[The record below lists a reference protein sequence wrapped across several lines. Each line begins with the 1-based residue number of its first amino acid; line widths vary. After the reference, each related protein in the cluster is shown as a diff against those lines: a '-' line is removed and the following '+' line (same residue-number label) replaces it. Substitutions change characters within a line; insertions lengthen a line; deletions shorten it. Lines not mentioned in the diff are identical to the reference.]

1 MSAEKW
7 PKKVRVGNVLVKVY
21 RVKHATAASGWAYV
35 VAHSQAGMRKLS
47 KFATPAEALEEAQL
61 KAAQL
66 NAGRVD
72 GASMSREDRD
82 QLDAARK
89 IAGEIPVIAA
99 LQEWQAARTLC
110 RGSILPAAE
119 FWAQTQTAK
128 IENLTASEAAK
139 RFLAAKR
146 KAGVDVTAGL
156 ERTLPKF
163 LEKFGGQAMS
173 SISTKALQ
181 TWLDEMDHP
190 STRNTHRRRLVTFFK
205 WARKAD
211 LLPAAAQTEA
221 EKTDIARE
229 EELEIGII
237 TATDFSR
244 VLHLMAA
251 KHPAYLATAVL
262 AGFCGLRRKELHA
275 QKWADVLLERGHVR
289 VTSAKRN
296 TPAKRLVPLCP
307 AAVEWLMICDRTQE
321 RVAPP
326 WGVDMVRKY
335 CREAKPPIPCPENA
349 FRHAYISHRVAQ
361 TGDIAETSLAAGNSA
376 RMIHAHYREL
386 VSKAE
391 GETWFSIRP
400 SNTTDKLIAFPKS

>member
-7 PKKVRVGNVLVKVY
+7 PRKVTVGNVLVRVY
-21 RVKHATAASGWAYV
+21 RVKHETAASGWAYV
-35 VAHSQAGMRKLS
+35 VAHSEAGTRKLS
-47 KFATPAEALEEAQL
+47 KFATPADALAEARL
-61 KAAQL
+61 KAEQL
-66 NAGRVD
+66 NAGRLE
-72 GASMSREDRD
+72 GASMSRADREL
-82 QLDAARK
+82 LDAARK
-89 IAGEIPVIAA
+89 IAGDVPVLAA
-99 LQEWQAARTLC
+99 LQEWQAARTVC

-128 IENLTASEAAK
+128 IENLTANEAAL

-146 KAGVDVTAGL
+146 KAGVDVSAGL

-163 LEKFGGQAMS
+163 LEKFGGQ
-173 SISTKALQ
+173 SISTISAKALQ
-181 TWLDEMDHP
+181 GWLNEMDHP

-205 WARKAD
+205 WARKSD

-229 EELEIGII
+229 EDLEIGIVSVL
-237 TATDFSR
+237 DFSR
-244 VLHLMAA
+244 ILRLMAA
-251 KHPAYLATAVL
+251 KHPEYLATTVL

-307 AAVEWLMICDRTQE
+307 AAVEWLMVCDRKPGL
-321 RVAPP
+321 VAPP
-326 WGVDMVRKY
+326 WGIDMVRKF
-335 CREAKPPIPCPENA
+335 CREAKPSIPCPENG

-391 GETWFSIRP
+391 GEAWFSIRP
-400 SNTTDKLIAFPKS
+400 INAADKLVAFPKG